1 MVSTLLWRDLEKRGR
16 WGVLINNASGLIT
29 PRGLCNCCTVSL
41 FNSIS
46 HTAITSPCRVPVS
59 LFFSLIYFMH
69 NVYTLKMYFIRNNS
83 QFIQRAGSSRQSWMN
98 TGYIYIYCFSPS
110 LSQSTLVQMEISCRI
125 KIFQKCEYDF
135 TSVATSKPYQSSF
148 GIRWNRLPKKSTATV
163 YHTIEPKWTKIP
175 VEQLADLMSPR
186 FHIYC
191 IPVVCVCSMCQSV
204 LHTEGRVSFG
214 T

>member
-69 NVYTLKMYFIRNNS
+69 NVYTLKMYKE
-83 QFIQRAGSSRQSWMN
+83 QLPVYTKSRLLQTVMN
-98 TGYIYIYCFSPS
+98 EHRLYIYI
-110 LSQSTLVQMEISCRI
+110 LL
-125 KIFQKCEYDF
+125 F
-135 TSVATSKPYQSSF
+135 TFTF
-148 GIRWNRLPKKSTATV
+148 TV
-163 YHTIEPKWTKIP
+163 YSCSNGDFLQDK
-175 VEQLADLMSPR
+175 DLSEM
-186 FHIYC
+186 
-191 IPVVCVCSMCQSV
+191 
-204 LHTEGRVSFG
+204 
-214 T
+214 